1 MNQCASRL
9 SFQLHNKGGTRHSRT
24 LNLTGQFVEEAKLL
38 VKDVI
43 RLGTEEKFECMSIL
57 FGNTNSND
65 DGEKKM
71 KPMVL
76 EVMGNIGS
84 GIRIDNKMSPHIR
97 GVVIRLY

>member
-9 SFQLHNKGGTRHSRT
+9 RFQLHNKGGTRYSRT

-43 RLGTEEKFECMSIL
+43 RLGTEEKFECVTIL

-84 GIRIDNKMSPHIR
+84 GIRIDNKMSSHIR